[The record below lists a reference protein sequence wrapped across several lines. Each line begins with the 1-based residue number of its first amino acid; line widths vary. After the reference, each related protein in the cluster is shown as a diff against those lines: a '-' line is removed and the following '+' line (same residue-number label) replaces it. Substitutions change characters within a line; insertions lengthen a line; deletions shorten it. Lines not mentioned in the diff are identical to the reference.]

1 MAFLIGEYECTLD
14 TKQRIRVPGGLIS
27 QLAGDDTGKF
37 VITRGIDPCLY
48 LYPVSEFHTEMDK
61 VSQIPENSEE
71 DRDYKN
77 MFYSG
82 TSILNIDSAERI
94 LIPKLHLQHAGI
106 VKDIIMVCQ
115 KNKVVV
121 WSMESFRNK
130 YLNMT
135 PAQYQQLSEK
145 VRSKYGI

>member
-14 TKQRIRVPGGLIS
+14 SKQRIRVPAGLIS
-27 QLAGDDTGKF
+27 QLSGDDTGKF
-37 VITRGIDPCLY
+37 VITRGVDPCLY
-48 LYPVSEFHTEMDK
+48 LYPVSEFYTEMDK
-61 VSQIPENSEE
+61 VNQIPENSEE

-82 TSILNIDSAERI
+82 TAILNIDSAERI

-106 VKDIIMVCQ
+106 VKDMIMVCQ

-121 WSMESFRNK
+121 WAMERFREK
-130 YLNMT
+130 YLNMNA
-135 PAQYQQLSEK
+135 AQYQQLSEK
-145 VRSKYGI
+145 VRGKYGI